1 MHQRLEQPCGVT
13 PAGGERGFRWRGFLG
28 LRLPDREQRGRHAR
42 RHIAWTDRPVARNKR
57 ARALGGSSGA
67 CANASAPG
75 LSKPAQRASTFGAYF
90 RVDDHYGICSVSL
103 WDHWL
108 PPRRCPAGRRETSHP
123 SGWIRSY
130 GRDRAPVGC
139 RLDGPTGMVTCAAA
153 PPAPA
158 SHPMTG
164 GRSLGSPD

>member
-42 RHIAWTDRPVARNKR
+42 RHIAWTDRPFARNNR

-67 CANASAPG
+67 CAIASAPG
-75 LSKPAQRASTFGAYF
+75 LSKPAQRSSTFGAYF

-108 PPRRCPAGRRETSHP
+108 PHDGALLDDGKHLTRQGGSEVADA
-123 SGWIRSY
+123 I
-130 GRDRAPVGC
+130 AP
-139 RLDGPTGMVTCAAA
+139 LLAAA
-153 PPAPA
+153 WMDRLGWSRAQRPPL
-158 SHPMTG
+158 HPHRTQ
-164 GRSLGSPD
+164 